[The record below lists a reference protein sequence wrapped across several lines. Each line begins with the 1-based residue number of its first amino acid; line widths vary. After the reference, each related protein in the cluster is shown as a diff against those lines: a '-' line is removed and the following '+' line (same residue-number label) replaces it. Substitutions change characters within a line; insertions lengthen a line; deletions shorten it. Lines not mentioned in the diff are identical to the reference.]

1 MREKEV
7 SEVPSIAQ
15 IHELYEETQRRASE
29 YDFEI
34 ECLGGDGSHSVEALS
49 DSYQKLLDAVNK
61 RRATKG
67 ELLYGDINELFLDK
81 DSEIRV

>member
-7 SEVPSIAQ
+7 SEVPSIAE
-15 IHELYEETQRRASE
+15 IHKLYEETQRWASE

-34 ECLGGDGSHSVEALS
+34 ECLGGNGSHSVEALS

-67 ELLYGDINELFLDK
+67 EPLYEDIDELLLDE